1 VSDARLDNLSARDYN
16 APQTP
21 MKRALIATVVGLL
34 MVGCG
39 KHYWNRP
46 GATFADFSRDSS
58 ECAQE
63 NALITSGN
71 KAYGMV
77 RPDLYRAC
85 MRGRGWARAQ
95 HPDPPPGWFRGIESD
110 DIVKLDAPPPQ
121 PSAAP
126 VSTVSP
132 SSAPPSSDPTLAVL
146 TGMWTGTLT
155 GPPGTAISVRR
166 VYPATLRIAQ
176 EGDQLRW
183 SLAVTGADLGGSG
196 VVVRSEEGTS
206 LTGRLGHSA
215 APTSFAVTLTG
226 STLEASG
233 LGADNWVYRLA
244 LQRQRR

>member
-1 VSDARLDNLSARDYN
+1 
-16 APQTP
+16 
-21 MKRALIATVVGLL
+21 
-34 MVGCG
+34 
-39 KHYWNRP
+39 
-46 GATFADFSRDSS
+46 
-58 ECAQE
+58 
-63 NALITSGN
+63 
-71 KAYGMV
+71 
-77 RPDLYRAC
+77 
-85 MRGRGWARAQ
+85 
-95 HPDPPPGWFRGIESD
+95 
-110 DIVKLDAPPPQ
+110 
-121 PSAAP
+121 
-126 VSTVSP
+126 
-132 SSAPPSSDPTLAVL
+132 
-146 TGMWTGTLT
+146 
-155 GPPGTAISVRR
+155 VRR